1 MKRHIPFVLLAFVLC
16 LSGCAGRYDLPTSAT
31 EDTPQAARWLTL
43 GQSKKDHRNSIKITV
58 VLWWSEIIQIR
69 TTSASLGASP

>member
-31 EDTPQAARWLTL
+31 EDTPQAAYCVMLRKYPDVMNIEQMCDALRISTKT
-43 GQSKKDHRNSIKITV
+43 GY
-58 VLWWSEIIQIR
+58 
-69 TTSASLGASP
+69 